1 MLTRS
6 ERVLDIDF
14 RFLGE
19 YDGSKKGIRMLSLL
33 RYEGGGGEGA

>member
-6 ERVLDIDF
+6 ERVLDIDLVF
-14 RFLGE
+14 GE